1 MSREQWADVS
11 NEGELLIDW
20 EEAIA
25 NAEAFDSGA
34 RDYDA
39 GFGKLIIM
47 VQRMSFERGFKEGI
61 DSKDNTSN
69 LLSLT
74 CGNA

>member
-61 DSKDNTSN
+61 DSKENTSK